1 MKPSCRNSIIEN
13 LKLIRHVC
21 ILLDWFYD
29 LRSIKFLIR
38 KKIIIID
45 FYNKLGLCSNL
56 LRIEKSKLV
65 KKLSIVKNIKYSKK
79 ISIVKK

>member
-21 ILLDWFYD
+21 IILDRFYD

-45 FYNKLGLCSNL
+45 FYQQVWLMPRLVTYKKSNS
-56 LRIEKSKLV
+56 EKSKLV
-65 KKLSIVKNIKYSKK
+65 KKLSIVKKVERFK
-79 ISIVKK
+79 IL